1 MEVSSLFIV
10 REKAKGLLMKGKLLK
25 ERLIK
30 SSLFL
35 CAAFS
40 IVLVMFIFFFLV
52 YDGYP
57 AVMGFFLHGLNWFD
71 QIGNSNVGSSL
82 IVLSNIDST
91 VYLASGATAFAVIIG
106 LPCAIYMAEFS
117 DMRLRNFT
125 KTTMEVLDGF
135 PSIVM
140 GIAGFAL
147 LAVPKN
153 SYTFSGFLHGLAG
166 WVFTGC
172 DLYGWLILTVMAFP
186 IIATISE
193 DALRAVPQDLREAS
207 LGIGATRWQ
216 TTKEVLIP
224 SAMPRILTSI
234 LLALAAAMGEMVA
247 LSFVLSGTITVSLI
261 TKPWSILNPLV
272 TSQTLSINM
281 EHSYTASLDGAGY
294 PGPSV
299 YFLGVT
305 LFVMI
310 GLVNIVIRTILARSK
325 TTAES

>member
-1 MEVSSLFIV
+1 
-10 REKAKGLLMKGKLLK
+10 MKGKLLK

-52 YDGYP
+52 YRGYP
-57 AVMGFFLHGLNWFD
+57 AVMGFLLHGLNWFD
-71 QIGNSNVGSSL
+71 QASNGEAGSGAIIL
-82 IVLSNIDST
+82 ANIDST
-91 VYLASGATAFAVIIG
+91 VYLAAGATALAVVIG
-106 LPCAIYMAEFS
+106 LPVAIYMAEFS

-135 PSIVM
+135 PSIVI
-140 GIAGFAL
+140 GLAGFTL
-147 LAVPKN
+147 LAIPKN
-153 SYTFSGFLHGLAG
+153 SYTFSGFLHAQAG

-172 DLYGWLILTVMAFP
+172 DLYGWLILMVMSFP

-207 LGIGATRWQ
+207 LGIGATKWQ
-216 TTKEVLIP
+216 TTKEVLLP
-224 SAMPRILTSI
+224 SAKPRILTSI

-247 LSFVLSGTITVSLI
+247 LSFVLSGTITGSLI
-261 TKPWSILNPLV
+261 TAPWTILNPLIV
-272 TSQTLSINM
+272 SNTLSINM
-281 EHSYTASLDGAGY
+281 EHSYLAALDGAGY

-299 YFLGVT
+299 YFLGVS
-305 LFVMI
+305 LFVMV
-310 GLVNIVIRTILARSK
+310 GSVNIIMRRVLAGNTK